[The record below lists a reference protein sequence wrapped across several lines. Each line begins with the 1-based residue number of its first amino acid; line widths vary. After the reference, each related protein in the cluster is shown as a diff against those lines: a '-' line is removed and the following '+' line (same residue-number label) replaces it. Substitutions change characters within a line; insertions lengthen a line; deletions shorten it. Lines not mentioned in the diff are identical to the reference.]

1 MFTVRI
7 YFFRSSPTKIVNSKE
22 RTSAPP
28 NNSHRKETKT
38 ASEER
43 KEPEINP
50 FHESYR
56 EERVERP
63 KHRIFTGQDFNGS
76 AASAYSNAS
85 SRRKPEDSHIEGK
98 PHKNVY
104 KD

>member
-1 MFTVRI
+1 MSYENRKFEGNEHPI
-7 YFFRSSPTKIVNSKE
+7 
-22 RTSAPP
+22 PP

-43 KEPEINP
+43 KEPEMKP
-50 FHESYR
+50 FHERYR

-63 KHRIFTGQDFNGS
+63 KHRNSMDQDLNGS

-85 SRRKPEDSHIEGK
+85 SRRKPENPHIGREK
-98 PHKNVY
+98 RIKTFIRTETVSS
-104 KD
+104 